1 MGREEEKNGERQRSW
16 RTKEEE
22 RRQAGRNLRKR
33 GRVERKTIVKKRN
46 VEWDKKVKQKER
58 CRG

>member
-22 RRQAGRNLRKR
+22 RRQVGRNLRKR

-58 CRG
+58 RRG